1 VFERVTIRVSDLAA
15 SEAFYGTVLSAL
27 GPVGDQFALAPA
39 DRGVTQ
45 RLHIGFR
52 ARSRAEVDEF
62 WRLGIDSGYRDDGAP
77 GPRPQ
82 YGPDYYGGFLLDPD
96 GNSAEAVFNEG
107 GRGAGAIDHLWI
119 RVVDLE
125 AARAVCEDLSGR
137 TGFELGWRHNDPP
150 RVGFRGEGGSFSVVD
165 DGEPTRNLRV
175 EFDGG
180 GFEVDAGRLTG
191 L

>member
-1 VFERVTIRVSDLAA
+1 VTIKASDAGA
-15 SEAFYGTVLSAL
+15 SEAFYSTVLPA
-27 GPVGDQFALAPA
+27 VGEEAARAQFEVVAG
-39 DRGVTQ
+39 DEVSR

-52 ARSRAEVDEF
+52 ARTREQVDEF
-62 WRLGIDSGYRDDGAP
+62 WRLGIEAGYAEDGAP

-119 RVVDLE
+119 RVADLN
-125 AARAVCEDLSGR
+125 AARAICEEMGAR
-137 TGFELGWRHNDPP
+137 TGFELGWSHHDPP
-150 RVGFRGEGGSFSVVD
+150 RVGFRGEGGSFSLVD
-165 DGEPTRNLRV
+165 DGQPTRNVGV

-180 GFEVDAGRLTG
+180 RLEIDAGGRLTAT
-191 L
+191 